1 MIIWGEAINEMD
13 KFEPKSID
21 TIFTS
26 PNPPFFHEQTNDHL
40 VGGEET
46 TADYLNHL
54 IAIFNSCYR
63 VLKDAGSLYV
73 HMGDMHDDHET
84 GNLMLIPEQF
94 AINMVKFGWI
104 IRDNII
110 WHRTERIHESS
121 YDKTRHRRDAE
132 RVFRFVK
139 IPSAYFDTKGH
150 SYYRSSVQSFPYD
163 PRRGSGFPYELV
175 DMAIKESCPRNGIIL
190 DPMAGSGTTGA
201 VAKLNNRPYILIDM
215 VKEMVDMMKKRLGAF
230 NDGR

>member
-1 MIIWGEAINEMD
+1 MIIWGDAITEMN
-13 KFEPKSID
+13 KFQGNTID

-26 PNPPFFHEQTNDHL
+26 PNPPFFLEQINHSV
-40 VGGEET
+40 VGGEEST
-46 TADYLNHL
+46 VEYLNHL
-54 IAIFNSCYR
+54 IAIFNSSRR
-63 VLKDAGSLYV
+63 VLKDTGSLYV
-73 HMGDMHDDHET
+73 HMGDIHDHET

-94 AINMVKFGWI
+94 VTNMVKFGWV

-139 IPSAYFDTKGH
+139 NPNIAYFDTRGH

-163 PRRGSGFPYELV
+163 PRKGSGFPFELV

-190 DPMAGSGTTGA
+190 DPMAGSGTTGE
-201 VAKLNNRPYILIDM
+201 VAKINNRPYILIDIM
-215 VKEMVDMMKKRLGAF
+215 KEMADMMRKRLQF
-230 NDGR
+230 KDS